1 MTADAKIGLLLGL
14 IFIVIIAFLVNG
26 LPNFFRTR
34 ETPAAI
40 DTSIPEPQPNMVIPV
55 PEDYKVHVANAP
67 PLRQVEPPTDD
78 VTTFEIPS
86 VASQTPPNPTT
97 KTPEPERKVTR
108 YKVSKGE
115 SVTEISAKVYGPE
128 IGRKTAT
135 IQAIVKANKLPAPDV
150 IQIGQILEMPDLS
163 RTDQP
168 DTLLSMKIIEKA
180 KDTVT
185 NTFSK
190 NKTGEYTVKTGDCL
204 SMISSERLGT
214 CRRVD
219 EIIKLNK
226 DRIDSAD
233 DIAAGMVLKLPRL

>member
-26 LPNFFRTR
+26 LPDFIR
-34 ETPAAI
+34 PKKPPIVI

-55 PEDYKVHVANAP
+55 PEDYEVRLANAP

-78 VTTFEIPS
+78 FTFEIPS
-86 VASQTPPNPTT
+86 AASQTPPNPITE
-97 KTPEPERKVTR
+97 TPKPARKITR
-108 YKVSKGE
+108 YKVRKGE

-128 IGRKTAT
+128 IGRKSTT

-168 DTLLSMKIIEKA
+168 DTLLSMKIIQKA
-180 KDTVT
+180 KDAVT

-190 NKTGEYTVKTGDCL
+190 NKTVEYTVKTGDCL
-204 SMISSERLGT
+204 SMISSKRLGT

-219 EIIKLNK
+219 EILELNK
-226 DRIDSAD
+226 DRIVSAD
-233 DIAAGMVLKLPRL
+233 DIAAGMVLKLPKL